1 MLAQRLAAV
10 VVPIPAFNR
19 PYLLRSRAQDG
30 TRAQVAFASRND
42 RDERGAQ
49 LLALGSA
56 ITLATVR
63 GAA

>member
-1 MLAQRLAAV
+1 MPAQRRAV
-10 VVPIPAFNR
+10 VVPSTVLNR
-19 PYLLRSRAQDG
+19 PYLLRFRAQDG

-49 LLALGSA
+49 FLTLGA
-56 ITLATVR
+56 AVTLATVR